1 MMPASKCQL
10 SIRRVAQKWK
20 RERRTGLPL
29 GEGDVPARLVLDE
42 FNLDL
47 APARLLVLRLVRVVV
62 VLGSR
67 ILRVLVRDE
76 LGLRCVVFVA
86 QFGSDV
92 NTASK

>member
-1 MMPASKCQL
+1 MMPAYDTQMSAL
-10 SIRRVAQKWK
+10 HPTRRPKME
-20 RERRTGLPL
+20 ERRTGLPL

-67 ILRVLVRDE
+67 VLRVLVRDE
-76 LGLRCVVFVA
+76 LGLRRVVLVA
-86 QFGSDV
+86 HGV
-92 NTASK
+92 T